1 MQHYMYI
8 TVQVLLD
15 LKKGPKK
22 SRNNLCISIMQE
34 EKKTAYLAS
43 TTTFSDR

>member
-43 TTTFSDR
+43 TTFSDR